1 MSVGFSR
8 KERGGYKGDV
18 WNMDKDSGIEEYAG
32 GSVETENDNGEVG
45 LLVPERSGVVGS
57 LGHEFS

>member
-1 MSVGFSR
+1 M
-8 KERGGYKGDV
+8 KATY
-18 WNMDKDSGIEEYAG
+18 WTLDKDSGIEEYAG

-57 LGHEFS
+57 LGREFT